1 MSGLLLILYITQ
13 KYANQEKKFCIH
25 EKPILESLWIIF
37 EKCINLKNFDTPYD
51 KI

>member
-1 MSGLLLILYITQ
+1 MSDLLLILYITQ
-13 KYANQEKKFCIH
+13 KYANQANISYSWETH
-25 EKPILESLWIIF
+25 LESVWIIF